1 MRTNRLT
8 SKTTPPQRRFASA
21 ASLEAQDAAF
31 KSANQNYEA
40 QMDVYKNHPKESKSY
55 SQFAGGAVDVS
66 KAGLAEYNRKRSS
79 STPEVTRIERPRA
92 GGSEADFLKKA
103 TSGTS
108 QGKFIGHVTYKEP
121 TKPNIPKADWSNVE
135 LNAMP
140 TKKAS
145 IASKKG
151 KLRQSAPADK
161 PVFNAPTSA
170 TKMGHKKA
178 MGTKGAEYG
187 DLKRAKAGV
196 VKTTSAGLKREK
208 AQFEAFAKSGGDQTK
223 SMFKAEAKSS
233 KAVGKQY
240 KAEGN
245 REGVQMMKQ
254 EAKQYK
260 KASQFAGKLAKG
272 TNKYYER
279 NMVSK
284 YNASR

>member
-8 SKTTPPQRRFASA
+8 SKTTAPAKGGRKFTSASE
-21 ASLEAQDAAF
+21 LEAQDAAY
-31 KSANQNYEA
+31 KKYQGDVEVYNS
-40 QMDVYKNHPKESKSY
+40 QMKSY
-55 SQFAGGAVDVS
+55 EKPKQREYSGFTGGKSGMRKLSKNEESAFNAQLKRDVPNSNTYTNIEVVKGAKDITTAFQGDMVKPVAPNRVDP
-66 KAGLAEYNRKRSS
+66 GN
-79 STPEVTRIERPRA
+79 
-92 GGSEADFLKKA
+92 
-103 TSGTS
+103 
-108 QGKFIGHVTYKEP
+108 
-121 TKPNIPKADWSNVE
+121 WSNVE
-135 LNAMP
+135 LKAMP
-140 TKKAS
+140 TNKAS

-161 PVFNAPTSA
+161 PVFDAPTSA
-170 TKMGHKKA
+170 SKMGTKRA

-196 VKTTSAGLKREK
+196 VKTTSAGLNREK
-208 AQFEAFAKSGGDQTK
+208 AQFEAFARSGGDQTK

-260 KASQFAGKLAKG
+260 KAAQFAGKLSKG

>member
-1 MRTNRLT
+1 MAIMRTNRLT
-8 SKTTPPQRRFASA
+8 SKTTTPPQRRFAK
-21 ASLEAQDAAF
+21 ASELEAQDAAYKKYQGDLEVYNSQMKEYKKPEERKYSNF
-31 KSANQNYEA
+31 VGGRSGMRTLSKNEESAFNA
-40 QMDVYKNHPKESKSY
+40 QLKRDNPASNTYTNVEVPK
-55 SQFAGGAVDVS
+55 GAKDITAAFHGNMVKPVAPKRVDP
-66 KAGLAEYNRKRSS
+66 G
-79 STPEVTRIERPRA
+79 
-92 GGSEADFLKKA
+92 
-103 TSGTS
+103 
-108 QGKFIGHVTYKEP
+108 
-121 TKPNIPKADWSNVE
+121 DWSNVE

-140 TKKAS
+140 TKKAT
-145 IASKKG
+145 ITSKKG

-161 PVFNAPTSA
+161 PVFDAPTSA
-170 TKMGHKKA
+170 SKMGTKRA

-196 VKTTSAGLKREK
+196 VKTTSAGLNREK

-223 SMFKAEAKSS
+223 SMFKAEAQQSRK
-233 KAVGKQY
+233 VGKQY

-260 KASQFAGKLAKG
+260 KAAQFAGKLSKG

>member
-1 MRTNRLT
+1 MAIMRTNRLM
-8 SKTTPPQRRFASA
+8 SKTTTPPQRRFAK
-21 ASLEAQDAAF
+21 ASELEAQDAAYKKYQGDVEIYNSQMKEYKKPEERKYSNF
-31 KSANQNYEA
+31 VGGKSGMRTLSKNEESAFNA
-40 QMDVYKNHPKESKSY
+40 QLKRDNPASNTYTNVEVVKGAKDITTAFHGNMVKPIAPKR
-55 SQFAGGAVDVS
+55 VDP
-66 KAGLAEYNRKRSS
+66 GN
-79 STPEVTRIERPRA
+79 
-92 GGSEADFLKKA
+92 
-103 TSGTS
+103 
-108 QGKFIGHVTYKEP
+108 
-121 TKPNIPKADWSNVE
+121 WSNVE

-140 TKKAS
+140 TKKAT
-145 IASKKG
+145 ITSKKG

-161 PVFNAPTSA
+161 PVFDAPMSA
-170 TKMGHKKA
+170 SKMGHKNA

-196 VKTTSAGLKREK
+196 VKTTSAGLNREK

-223 SMFKAEAKSS
+223 SMFKAEAQQSRK
-233 KAVGKQY
+233 VGKQY

-260 KASQFAGKLAKG
+260 KAAQFAGKLSKG

>member
-8 SKTTPPQRRFASA
+8 SKTTAPQRKFAK
-21 ASLEAQDAAF
+21 ASELESQDAAY
-31 KSANQNYEA
+31 KKYQGDVEVYNS
-40 QMDVYKNHPKESKSY
+40 QMKSY
-55 SQFAGGAVDVS
+55 EKPKSRDYSNFAGGKAGMRTLSKDEESIFNAQLKRDTPTSNTYTNIEVS
-66 KAGLAEYNRKRSS
+66 KKAKDITSAFQGDMVKPVAPKRVDPS
-79 STPEVTRIERPRA
+79 
-92 GGSEADFLKKA
+92 
-103 TSGTS
+103 
-108 QGKFIGHVTYKEP
+108 
-121 TKPNIPKADWSNVE
+121 NWSNVE

-145 IASKKG
+145 ITSKKG

-161 PVFNAPTSA
+161 PVFDAPTSA
-170 TKMGHKKA
+170 SKMGTKLA

-187 DLKRAKAGV
+187 ELKRARAGV

-208 AQFEAFAKSGGDQTK
+208 GQFEAFAKSGGDQTK

-260 KASQFAGKLAKG
+260 KASKFAGKLAKG
-272 TNKYYER
+272 TNKYYEGD
-279 NMVSK
+279 MVSK

>member
-1 MRTNRLT
+1 MAIMRTNRLT
-8 SKTTPPQRRFASA
+8 SKTTTPPQRRFAK
-21 ASLEAQDAAF
+21 ASELEAQDAAYKKYQGDLEVYNSQMKQYKKPEERTYVAY
-31 KSANQNYEA
+31 KSNARRLNKEEESIFNANLQKETPGSITYTNI
-40 QMDVYKNHPKESKSY
+40 QVPKGKKDY
-55 SQFAGGAVDVS
+55 LTTNLFHGDMVKPIAPKRVDP
-66 KAGLAEYNRKRSS
+66 AN
-79 STPEVTRIERPRA
+79 
-92 GGSEADFLKKA
+92 
-103 TSGTS
+103 
-108 QGKFIGHVTYKEP
+108 
-121 TKPNIPKADWSNVE
+121 WSNVE

-140 TKKAS
+140 TKKAT
-145 IASKKG
+145 ITSKKG
-151 KLRQSAPADK
+151 KLRQYAPADK
-161 PVFNAPTSA
+161 PVFDAPTSA
-170 TKMGHKKA
+170 SKMGTKRA

-208 AQFEAFAKSGGDQTK
+208 GQFEAFAKSGGDQTK

-260 KASQFAGKLAKG
+260 KAAQFAGKLSKG